1 VTALVT
7 GAAGLLGRRVVAALE
22 ARGASVVGA
31 GHGCERSVELRIA
44 AHVEELVAE
53 VRPRVVYHLGGTSS
67 AVEMARDPT
76 GGHPNVVQPAVNVFE
91 AVASTG
97 GGRVVIVS
105 PCEVYGRPG
114 RLPIEETAPL
124 VPSEVY
130 AATRAA
136 VEYMAR
142 SYRDRGVEVV
152 VARVFWLA
160 GPGVDRRA
168 PLGDVAARAAR
179 GETVRLAD
187 ANLRRDVLDV
197 RDAAEGIVLLG
208 ERGVAGEAY
217 NLCSGAARSLR
228 ELAEI
233 VVGGPVEV
241 DPAPSRAAA
250 VYLGSPAKAEALGWR
265 RAVPLEDALREM
277 AEWARRAG

>member
-1 VTALVT
+1 MTALVT
-7 GAAGLLGRRVVAALE
+7 GAAGLLGRRVVAALQ
-22 ARGASVVGA
+22 ARGAAVVGA

-44 AHVEELVAE
+44 EHVEELVAE

-67 AVEMARDPT
+67 PAEMARDPT
-76 GGHPNVVQPAVNVFE
+76 GGNPNVVQPALNVLE

-97 GGRVVIVS
+97 GGRVVLVS
-105 PCEVYGRPG
+105 PCEVYGRPT

-124 VPSEVY
+124 VPSELY
-130 AATRAA
+130 AAARAA

-142 SYRDRGVEVV
+142 GYGARGVEVI

-179 GETVRLAD
+179 GEAIRLAD
-187 ANLRRDVLDV
+187 ANVRRDVIDV
-197 RDAAEGIVLLG
+197 RDAVEGLLLLG
-208 ERGVAGEAY
+208 ERGAAGEAY

-228 ELAEI
+228 ELAEL
-233 VVGGPVEV
+233 VVGGPVEP
-241 DPAPSRAAA
+241 DPAPSRAAP

-265 RAVPLEDALREM
+265 RTVALEDALREM
-277 AEWARRAG
+277 AEWARSER